1 MATAHGRFFSQF
13 CLFHLGQG
21 MEVCFWVP
29 MSSQAAQVP
38 ASALGSYLQVSHLWR
53 ARSPQVMWGWATHTP
68 ASETLTGHW
77 EQKSCKSRTQLPL
90 SLCGSF
96 LNPVSVVFCVFFF
109 LLYQDDLVFEAK
121 NLFRNQVSES

>member
-21 MEVCFWVP
+21 MEVCFWAP
-29 MSSQAAQVP
+29 MSSQAVQVP
-38 ASALGSYLQVSHLWR
+38 ASAQGPYLQVSHLWR
-53 ARSPQVMWGWATHTP
+53 ARSSQVMWGWATHTQVTEP
-68 ASETLTGHW
+68 LIGPW

-96 LNPVSVVFCVFFF
+96 LNPVSVGFGGFFF
-109 LLYQDDLVFEAK
+109 PP
-121 NLFRNQVSES
+121 VSG